1 MSTAGVLDPM
11 AAPADHRVLA
21 VLRHGAVLAAEAGYY
36 VFPVQQGEKVPARSN
51 WETRA
56 TRSRRRLETWWQTTP
71 YNPSRS
77 APSNLSYQRVLSKE
91 TLRQQR
97 GGRFSDWS
105 VA

>member
-36 VFPVQQGEKVPARSN
+36 VFPARSN

-71 YNPSRS
+71 YNPLTGL
-77 APSNLSYQRVLSKE
+77 AA
-91 TLRQQR
+91 
-97 GGRFSDWS
+97 D
-105 VA
+105 

>member
-11 AAPADHRVLA
+11 ADPADHRVLA

-71 YNPSRS
+71 YNPLTGL
-77 APSNLSYQRVLSKE
+77 AA
-91 TLRQQR
+91 
-97 GGRFSDWS
+97 D
-105 VA
+105 

>member
-11 AAPADHRVLA
+11 ADPADHRVLA

-71 YNPSRS
+71 YNPLTGL
-77 APSNLSYQRVLSKE
+77 ARVS
-91 TLRQQR
+91 
-97 GGRFSDWS
+97 GIS
-105 VA
+105 